1 MPKQHREDTKSAN
14 QTRAAWLLSVRQIR
28 LGWLCFVL
36 ILGVL
41 VADGDRVWAQN
52 TGVQLLKVAET
63 ATHIEYRISNPGLE
77 ILPPFEL
84 PVAVGQGRADIQILS
99 QQVRSISTPI
109 DSVQAK
115 AWALKSTQV
124 PVVETGFIGSFR
136 GQDIASVV
144 LHMARFSPNSSN
156 SANSSSSAI
165 SSSSARSSDALA
177 RGATQT
183 EVTRELHIRVGK
195 TAMSPDIDRWDRPQ
209 RARRPQQSGQPQWSG
224 QLQSRPASTTNSR
237 QAGAMLKQQNS
248 TPLASGQWYKIPVS
262 REGIHGLDVDYLD
275 ELGLDLDS
283 IDPRNLQLWGTDG
296 KVLPERNNTARPDF
310 AQIPVLVQG
319 EADGQFSGSDVLLFY
334 GISPHKV
341 SRNLGEFSH
350 SIHPYSDSTFVFLT
364 VGEQPGL
371 RMKSET
377 DFCAPCANQVQF
389 EDFNWMEQELNKSET
404 RQKTGRYFLGQRI
417 PSTAQGQDIS
427 IYKDTLVQVNPDEAL
442 LLSGRI
448 YVRSESRPTLQL
460 KANGE
465 VLNTFSVN
473 ALTSGYNSYE
483 FESARAYS
491 FSQVP
496 FSLSSSDFINS
507 GDAVIELSVTMNNGD
522 AGTEAFVDYVRV
534 ASTRAQYAD
543 KGELSMFAPIDADG
557 QTVRSFTVSG
567 FTAQPQVLEVSNPT
581 EPVTVPITNS
591 FGTGVTATH
600 TFQHG
605 SEPSDRY
612 WIQTGYY
619 KPVMGRKVENQN
631 LRGLSGYPNY
641 IVVTAPTFLPYA
653 QELAQYRSN
662 EGLDPLVVT
671 QEQIFNEFSGGVTD
685 PSAIR
690 DFLKYL
696 WDRALAQGQQLP
708 EHLLLFGDATF
719 DTKNIKSGF
728 TNYVIT
734 FQSSESIHRTNSYG
748 TDDYF
753 AYMDDGEGIFGS
765 SDRVDLGVGR
775 ISAQTRSEARI
786 ALDKIYRYEDPA
798 NAGEWQNLFTFAG
811 DDDFPEPNRNRD
823 LHVLNADGTAIRM
836 NLDEPGARLKK
847 IYLFAYPEEITAAGR
862 QLPAATQDLI
872 DTFNRGML
880 VFNYS
885 GHGNAQTLTDEELF
899 LSDYIPQLNNRNK
912 LALVVTATCQFG
924 RYDDID
930 AQSGAEKLVLA
941 ENGGA
946 IASFTTTRVV
956 YTSSSTSA
964 LNFGLNIA
972 LSQKMLERDTD
983 GRPLRLGDIFL
994 RTKNTS
1000 IGNELNARKF
1010 ILLGD
1015 PALRLTLPQRKGSF
1029 THINQ
1034 VQLDTLNKPLSLRA
1048 LDTVELEGE
1057 IQLANGQ
1064 RHSSFNGE
1072 AVFTL
1077 FDAKRRVSI
1086 PQDREWVSSYGC
1098 YLNRGT
1104 DLECTYEVES
1114 DVLFRGKA
1122 EVQNGRFSTQF
1133 ILPKDMSFSP
1143 ESSRM
1148 LVFAKSSEETAGGS
1162 FTQLRFSGVN
1172 PDAVNDGQGP
1182 QMDVY
1187 LNDPSFFNGSLINTN
1202 PTVFVE
1208 LSDSS
1213 GINTTGTGIGHE
1225 IIATLNTQPPREFVL
1240 NDFYEGELNDFTKGR
1255 IEYPLEDVPEGAY
1268 TLKVRA
1274 WDVHNNPSEQSIAF
1288 EVESEEDLVIRDVY
1302 NYPNPMNNF
1311 TQFVFEHN
1319 QQGNPLDVSIRIY
1332 TLAGAPVQ
1340 QIQETIIGNSS
1351 YASIPWDGRDRDFDR
1366 LGNGTYVYVLRV
1378 STESPEGRKTVEQI
1392 EKLVVIR

>member
-1 MPKQHREDTKSAN
+1 MTKLHREDMKSAN
-14 QTRAAWLLSVRQIR
+14 QTRAAWLFSVRQVTIR
-28 LGWLCFVL
+28 WLFFTISLG
-36 ILGVL
+36 IL
-41 VADGDRVWAQN
+41 VADGDRVLAQN
-52 TGVQLLKVAET
+52 TEVQLLKVAET
-63 ATHIEYRISNPGLE
+63 ATHIEYKISNPQLQ

-84 PVAVGQGRADIQILS
+84 PVAVLQGSADIQILS
-99 QQVRSISTPI
+99 QQVRSIPTPI
-109 DSVQAK
+109 DSIQAK
-115 AWALKSTQV
+115 AWALKSIQV
-124 PVVETGFIGSFR
+124 PVVETGFVGSFR

-144 LHMARFSPNSSN
+144 LHVARFSPNQPNVPNQANQRNAANTSSWG
-156 SANSSSSAI
+156 AASSEI
-165 SSSSARSSDALA
+165 
-177 RGATQT
+177 
-183 EVTRELHIRVGK
+183 TRELHIRVGK
-195 TAMSPDIDRWDRPQ
+195 TAISPDIDHWEGQQLDKRPQ
-209 RARRPQQSGQPQWSG
+209 SWPAR
-224 QLQSRPASTTNSR
+224 TTNKV
-237 QAGAMLKQQNS
+237 QIGASLEQQNS

-262 REGIHGLDVDYLD
+262 REGIYGLDVDYLD
-275 ELGLDLDS
+275 ELGLNLDS

-296 KVLPERNNTARPDF
+296 KVLPERNNAARPNF
-310 AQIPVLVQG
+310 AQIPISIQG
-319 EADGQFSGSDVLLFY
+319 EADGQFNGSDMLLFY
-334 GISPHKV
+334 GFSPHKE

-371 RMKSET
+371 RMESET

-417 PSTAQGQDIS
+417 PSTAQGQNVS
-427 IYKDTLVQVNPDEAL
+427 IYKDTLIQVNPDEPL

-448 YVRSESRPTLQL
+448 YVRSENRPILQL

-473 ALTSGYNSYE
+473 SLTSGYNSYE

-491 FSQVP
+491 FSQIP
-496 FSLSSSDFINS
+496 FSLNSSDFINS
-507 GDAVIELSVTMNNGD
+507 GDAVIELSVTMSNGD
-522 AGTEAFVDYVRV
+522 SGTEAFVDYLRV

-543 KGELSMFAPIDADG
+543 NGEISMYAPTDADG

-567 FTAQPQVLEVSNPT
+567 FIAEPKVLEVSNPV

-591 FGTGVTATH
+591 FGTGITATH

-612 WIQTGYY
+612 WIQTGYF
-619 KPVMGRKVENQN
+619 KPFIGRKVTNQN
-631 LRGLSGYPNY
+631 LRGISRYPNY
-641 IVVTAPTFLPYA
+641 IIITSPTFLPYA
-653 QELAQYRSN
+653 EELAQYRSDQ
-662 EGLDPLVVT
+662 GLDALVVT

-775 ISAQTRSEARI
+775 ISAQTRSEART

-811 DDDFPEPNRNRD
+811 DDDFPEPDRNRD

-847 IYLFAYPEEITAAGR
+847 IYLFAYPEEINAAGR

-872 DTFNRGML
+872 ETFNRGML

-899 LSDYIPQLNNRNK
+899 ISDYIPQLNNRNK

-924 RYDDID
+924 RYDDND
-930 AQSGAEKLVLA
+930 TQSGAEKLVLA

-972 LSQKMLERDTD
+972 LSQKMLERDAE
-983 GRPLRLGDIFL
+983 GHPLRLGDIFL

-1000 IGNELNARKF
+1000 IGSELNARKF

-1015 PALRLTLPQRKGSF
+1015 PALRLALPDRKGSF

-1034 VQLDTLNKPLSLRA
+1034 VKLDTLSYPLSLRA

-1057 IQLANGQ
+1057 IKLPNGQ
-1064 RHSSFNGE
+1064 RYSSFNGE
-1072 AVFTL
+1072 AVLTL

-1104 DLECTYEVES
+1104 ELECTYEVES

-1122 EVQNGRFSTQF
+1122 EVKNGRFSTRF

-1143 ESSRM
+1143 ETSRM
-1148 LVFAKSSEETAGGS
+1148 LIFAKSTEETAGGS
-1162 FTQLRFSGVN
+1162 YTQLRFSGVN
-1172 PDAVNDGQGP
+1172 PDAINDGEGP
-1182 QMDVY
+1182 QMDIY
-1187 LNDPSFFNGSLINTN
+1187 LNDPSFFNGSLMNSS

-1208 LSDSS
+1208 LRDSS

-1225 IIATLNTQPPREFVL
+1225 IIATLDTQPPREFVL
-1240 NDFYEGELNDFTKGR
+1240 NDFYEGELNDFTKGH
-1255 IEYPLEDVPEGAY
+1255 IEYPLEDIPKGAY

-1274 WDVHNNPSEQSIAF
+1274 WDVHNNPSEQSISF
-1288 EVESEEDLVIRDVY
+1288 EVESDENLVVRDVY

-1319 QQGNPLDVSIRIY
+1319 QPGIPLDVSIRIY
-1332 TLAGAPVQ
+1332 TLTGAPIQ
-1340 QIQETIIGNSS
+1340 LIQETIIGNSS
-1351 YASIPWDGRDRDFDR
+1351 YASIPWDGLDRDFDR

-1378 STESPEGRKTVEQI
+1378 STETPEGRKTIEQI

>member
-1 MPKQHREDTKSAN
+1 MPKQHREDIKSAN
-14 QTRAAWLLSVRQIR
+14 QTRAAWLLSVRQIAI
-28 LGWLCFVL
+28 GWLYFTV
-36 ILGVL
+36 ILGIL
-41 VADGDRVWAQN
+41 VADGNRVWAQN
-52 TGVQLLKVAET
+52 AGVQLLKVAET
-63 ATHIEYRISNPGLE
+63 ATHIEYKFSNPQLQ

-84 PVAVGQGRADIQILS
+84 PVAVLQGSADIQILS
-99 QQVRSISTPI
+99 QQVRSIPTPI
-109 DSVQAK
+109 DSIQAK

-124 PVVETGFIGSFR
+124 PVVETGFVGSFR

-144 LHMARFSPNSSN
+144 LHVARFSPNQANQRNAANTSSWG
-156 SANSSSSAI
+156 AASSEI
-165 SSSSARSSDALA
+165 
-177 RGATQT
+177 
-183 EVTRELHIRVGK
+183 TRELHIRVGK
-195 TAMSPDIDRWDRPQ
+195 TGISPDIDQWDGQ
-209 RARRPQQSGQPQWSG
+209 QLDRRPQSW
-224 QLQSRPASTTNSR
+224 PASTTNKVQIGIRLEQKS
-237 QAGAMLKQQNS
+237 S

-262 REGIHGLDVDYLD
+262 REGIYGLDVDYLD
-275 ELGLDLDS
+275 ELGLNLDS

-296 KVLPERNNTARPDF
+296 KVLPERNNAARPNF
-310 AQIPVLVQG
+310 AQIPILIQG
-319 EADGQFSGSDVLLFY
+319 EADGQFNGSDMLLFY
-334 GISPHKV
+334 GFSPHKE

-417 PSTAQGQDIS
+417 PSTAQGQNVS
-427 IYKDTLVQVNPDEAL
+427 IYKDTLVQVNADEPL

-448 YVRSESRPTLQL
+448 YVRSENRPILQL

-473 ALTSGYNSYE
+473 SLTSGYNSYE

-491 FSQVP
+491 FSQIP
-496 FSLSSSDFINS
+496 FSLNSSDFINS
-507 GDAVIELSVTMNNGD
+507 GDAVIELSVTMSNGD

-534 ASTRAQYAD
+534 TSTRAQYAD
-543 KGELSMFAPIDADG
+543 NGKISMYAPNDADG

-567 FTAQPQVLEVSNPT
+567 FIAEPKVLEVSNPV

-591 FGTGVTATH
+591 FGTGITATH

-605 SEPSDRY
+605 SDFSDRY
-612 WIQTGYY
+612 WIQTGYF
-619 KPVMGRKVENQN
+619 KPFIGRKVTNQN
-631 LRGLSGYPNY
+631 LRGISRYPNY
-641 IVVTAPTFLPYA
+641 IIITSPTFLPYA
-653 QELAQYRSN
+653 EELAQYRSDQ
-662 EGLDPLVVT
+662 GLDALVVT

-786 ALDKIYRYEDPA
+786 ALDKIYRYEDPT

-811 DDDFPEPNRNRD
+811 DDDFPEPARNRD

-862 QLPAATQDLI
+862 QFPAATQDLI

-899 LSDYIPQLNNRNK
+899 LSDYIPQLNNQNK

-930 AQSGAEKLVLA
+930 TQSGAEKLVLA

-972 LSQKMLERDTD
+972 LSQKMLERDAE

-1000 IGNELNARKF
+1000 IGSELNARKF

-1015 PALRLTLPQRKGSF
+1015 PALRLALPDRKGSF

-1034 VQLDTLNKPLSLRA
+1034 VKLDTLSYPLSLRA
-1048 LDTVELEGE
+1048 LDRVELEGE
-1057 IQLANGQ
+1057 IKLPNGQ

-1072 AVFTL
+1072 AVLTL

-1104 DLECTYEVES
+1104 ELECTYEVES

-1122 EVQNGRFSTQF
+1122 EVKNGRFSTRF

-1143 ESSRM
+1143 ETSRM
-1148 LVFAKSSEETAGGS
+1148 LIFAKSTDETAGGS
-1162 FTQLRFSGVN
+1162 YTQLRFSGVN
-1172 PDAVNDGQGP
+1172 PDAINDGEGP
-1182 QMDVY
+1182 QMDLY
-1187 LNDPSFFNGSLINTN
+1187 LNDPSFFNGSLMNSS

-1208 LSDSS
+1208 LRDSS

-1225 IIATLNTQPPREFVL
+1225 IIATLDTQPPREFVL
-1240 NDFYEGELNDFTKGR
+1240 NDFYEGELNDFTKGQ
-1255 IEYPLEDVPEGAY
+1255 IEYPLKDIPEGAY

-1274 WDVHNNPSEQSIAF
+1274 WDVHNNPSEQSISF
-1288 EVESEEDLVIRDVY
+1288 EVESEENLIVRDVY
-1302 NYPNPMNNF
+1302 NYPNPMSNF

-1319 QQGNPLDVSIRIY
+1319 QPGIPLDVSIRIY
-1332 TLAGAPVQ
+1332 TLTGAPIQ
-1340 QIQETIIGNSS
+1340 LIQETIIGNSS
-1351 YASIPWDGRDRDFDR
+1351 YASIPWDGLDRDFDR

-1378 STESPEGRKTVEQI
+1378 STETPEGRKTIEQI

>member
-1 MPKQHREDTKSAN
+1 MTKQHREDMKSAN
-14 QTRAAWLLSVRQIR
+14 QTRAAWLFSARQIALR
-28 LGWLCFVL
+28 WLFFTVSLG
-36 ILGVL
+36 ILVT
-41 VADGDRVWAQN
+41 DGNRVCAQN

-63 ATHIEYRISNPGLE
+63 ATHIEYKLSNPQLQ

-84 PVAVGQGRADIQILS
+84 PVAVLQGSADIQILS
-99 QQVRSISTPI
+99 QQVRSIPTPI
-109 DSVQAK
+109 DSIQAK
-115 AWALKSTQV
+115 AWALKSIQV
-124 PVVETGFIGSFR
+124 PVVETGFVGSFR

-144 LHMARFSPNSSN
+144 LHVARFSPNQPNVPNQANQRNAANTSSWG
-156 SANSSSSAI
+156 AASSKI
-165 SSSSARSSDALA
+165 
-177 RGATQT
+177 
-183 EVTRELHIRVGK
+183 TRELHIRVGK
-195 TAMSPDIDRWDRPQ
+195 TAISPDIDQWNGQQLDRWPQ
-209 RARRPQQSGQPQWSG
+209 SW
-224 QLQSRPASTTNSR
+224 PASTRNKVQIGTR
-237 QAGAMLKQQNS
+237 LEQQNS

-262 REGIHGLDVDYLD
+262 REGIYGLDVDYLD
-275 ELGLDLDS
+275 ELGLNLDS

-296 KVLPERNNTARPDF
+296 KVLPERNDAARSNF
-310 AQIPVLVQG
+310 AQIPILIEG
-319 EADGQFSGSDVLLFY
+319 EADGQFNGSDMLLFY
-334 GISPHKV
+334 GISPHKE

-404 RQKTGRYFLGQRI
+404 SQKTGRYFLGQRI
-417 PSTAQGQDIS
+417 PSTAQGQNVS
-427 IYKDTLVQVNPDEAL
+427 IYKDTLVQVNPDEPL
-442 LLSGRI
+442 LLSGQI
-448 YVRSESRPTLQL
+448 YVRSETRPILQL

-473 ALTSGYNSYE
+473 SLTSGYNSYE

-491 FSQVP
+491 FSQIP
-496 FSLSSSDFINS
+496 FSLNSSDFINS
-507 GDAVIELSVTMNNGD
+507 GDAVIELSVTMSNGD
-522 AGTEAFVDYVRV
+522 AGTEVFVDYVRV
-534 ASTRAQYAD
+534 VSTRAQHADNGEISMYA
-543 KGELSMFAPIDADG
+543 PTDANG

-567 FTAQPQVLEVSNPT
+567 FIAEPKVLEVSNPV

-591 FGTGVTATH
+591 FGTGITATH

-605 SEPSDRY
+605 SEASDRY
-612 WIQTGYY
+612 WIQTGYF
-619 KPVMGRKVENQN
+619 KPFIGRKVTNQN
-631 LRGLSGYPNY
+631 LRGISRYPNY
-641 IVVTAPTFLPYA
+641 IIITSPTFLPYA
-653 QELAQYRSN
+653 EELAQYRSDQ
-662 EGLDPLVVT
+662 GLDALVVT

-811 DDDFPEPNRNRD
+811 DDDFPEPDRNRD

-899 LSDYIPQLNNRNK
+899 LSDYIPQLNNRNR
-912 LALVVTATCQFG
+912 LTLVVTATCQFG

-930 AQSGAEKLVLA
+930 TQSGAEKLVFA

-972 LSQKMLERDTD
+972 LSQKMLERDTE

-1000 IGNELNARKF
+1000 IGSELNARKF

-1015 PALRLTLPQRKGSF
+1015 PAMRLALPDRKGSF

-1034 VQLDTLNKPLSLRA
+1034 VKLDTLSYPLSLRA

-1057 IQLANGQ
+1057 IKLPNGQ
-1064 RHSSFNGE
+1064 RYSSFNGE
-1072 AVFTL
+1072 AVLTL

-1104 DLECTYEVES
+1104 ELECTYEVES

-1122 EVQNGRFSTQF
+1122 EVKNGRFSTRF

-1143 ESSRM
+1143 ETSRM
-1148 LVFAKSSEETAGGS
+1148 LIFAKSTEETAGGS
-1162 FTQLRFSGVN
+1162 YTQLRFSGVN
-1172 PDAVNDGQGP
+1172 PDAINDGEGP
-1182 QMDVY
+1182 QMDLY
-1187 LNDPSFFNGSLINTN
+1187 LNDPSFFNGSLMNSS

-1208 LSDSS
+1208 LRDSS

-1225 IIATLNTQPPREFVL
+1225 IIATLDTQPPREFVL
-1240 NDFYEGELNDFTKGR
+1240 NDFYEGELNDFTKGH
-1255 IEYPLEDVPEGAY
+1255 IEYPLEDIPEGTY

-1274 WDVHNNPSEQSIAF
+1274 WDVHNNPSEQSISF
-1288 EVESEEDLVIRDVY
+1288 EVESEENLVVRDVY

-1319 QQGNPLDVSIRIY
+1319 QPGIPLDVSIRIY
-1332 TLAGAPVQ
+1332 TLTGVPIQ
-1340 QIQETIIGNSS
+1340 LIQETIIGNSP
-1351 YASIPWDGRDRDFDR
+1351 YASIPWDGLDRDFDR

-1378 STESPEGRKTVEQI
+1378 STETPEGRKTIEQI

>member
-14 QTRAAWLLSVRQIR
+14 QIRAAWLFSVRQIALR
-28 LGWLCFVL
+28 WLCFA
-36 ILGVL
+36 ISLGVL
-41 VADGDRVWAQN
+41 VADGDGVWAQN

-63 ATHIEYRISNPGLE
+63 ATHIEYKLSNPQLQ

-84 PVAVGQGRADIQILS
+84 PVAVRQGSADIQILS
-99 QQVRSISTPI
+99 QQVRSIPTPI
-109 DSVQAK
+109 DSIQAK
-115 AWALKSTQV
+115 AWALKSTLV
-124 PVVETGFIGSFR
+124 PVIETGFVGLFR

-144 LHMARFSPNSSN
+144 VHMARFSPNERNAAKTSSWG
-156 SANSSSSAI
+156 
-165 SSSSARSSDALA
+165 
-177 RGATQT
+177 GASTKI
-183 EVTRELHIRVGK
+183 TRELHIRVGK
-195 TAMSPDIDRWDRPQ
+195 TAMSPDIDQWDGPQ
-209 RARRPQQSGQPQWSG
+209 LDRRPQSWPGN
-224 QLQSRPASTTNSR
+224 TTNNAHMGVR
-237 QAGAMLKQQNS
+237 LKQQDS
-248 TPLASGQWYKIPVS
+248 TPLANGQWYKIPIS
-262 REGIHGLDVDYLD
+262 REGIHGLDVSYLD

-296 KVLPERNNTARPDF
+296 KVLPERNNTVRADF
-310 AQIPVLVQG
+310 AQIPILIQG
-319 EADGQFSGSDVLLFY
+319 EADGQFNASDVLLFY
-334 GISPHKV
+334 GFSPHKEI
-341 SRNLGEFSH
+341 RNLGEFSH

-417 PSTAQGQDIS
+417 PSTAQGKDVS
-427 IYKDTLVQVNPDEAL
+427 IYKDTLVQVNPEEPL

-448 YVRSESRPTLQL
+448 YVRSESRPIFQL
-460 KANGE
+460 KANEE
-465 VLNTFSVN
+465 VINTFSVN
-473 ALTSGYNSYE
+473 SLTSGYNSYE
-483 FESARAYS
+483 FESARPYS
-491 FSQVP
+491 FSQIP
-496 FSLSSSDFINS
+496 FSLNSSDFINS
-507 GDAVIELSVTMNNGD
+507 GDALIELSVTMSNGD

-534 ASTRAQYAD
+534 TSTRAQYAD
-543 KGELSMFAPIDADG
+543 NGEISMFAPTDADG

-567 FTAQPQVLEVSNPT
+567 FTAQPQVLEVSNPV

-605 SEPSDRY
+605 SETSDRY
-612 WIQTGYY
+612 WIQNGYY
-619 KPVMGRKVENQN
+619 RPFMGRKVENQN

-641 IVVTAPTFLPYA
+641 IVVTAPIFLPYA
-653 QELAQYRSN
+653 QELAQYRSDQ
-662 EGLDPLVVT
+662 GLDVLVVT
-671 QEQIFNEFSGGVTD
+671 QEQIFNEFSGGVAD
-685 PSAIR
+685 PSTIR

-696 WDRALAQGQQLP
+696 WNRALAQGQQLP
-708 EHLLLFGDATF
+708 KHLLLFGDATF
-719 DTKNIKSGF
+719 DTKNIKNGF

-753 AYMDDGEGIFGS
+753 AYMDDGEGLFGS

-941 ENGGA
+941 DNGGA

-1015 PALRLTLPQRKGSF
+1015 PALRLALPDRKGSF

-1034 VQLDTLNKPLSLRA
+1034 VKLDTLSDPLSLRA

-1057 IQLANGQ
+1057 ILLPNGQ

-1086 PQDREWVSSYGC
+1086 PQDREWISNYGC

-1104 DLECTYEVES
+1104 ELECTYEVES

-1162 FTQLRFSGVN
+1162 YTKLRFSGVN

-1182 QMDVY
+1182 QMDLY
-1187 LNDPSFFNGSLINTN
+1187 LNDPSFFNGSLMNSN

-1225 IIATLNTQPPREFVL
+1225 IIATLDTQPPREFVL

-1255 IEYPLEDVPEGAY
+1255 IEYPLEDIPEGTY
-1268 TLKVRA
+1268 ILKVRA

-1288 EVESEEDLVIRDVY
+1288 EVQSDEDLVIRDLY

-1378 STESPEGRKTVEQI
+1378 STETPEGRKTIEQI

>member
-1 MPKQHREDTKSAN
+1 MTKLHREDMKSAN
-14 QTRAAWLLSVRQIR
+14 QTRAAWLFSVRQVTIR
-28 LGWLCFVL
+28 WLFFTISLG
-36 ILGVL
+36 IL
-41 VADGDRVWAQN
+41 VADGDRVLAQN
-52 TGVQLLKVAET
+52 TEVQLLKVAET
-63 ATHIEYRISNPGLE
+63 ATHVEYKISNPQLQ

-84 PVAVGQGRADIQILS
+84 PVAVLQGSADIQILS
-99 QQVRSISTPI
+99 QQVRSIPTPI
-109 DSVQAK
+109 DSIQAK
-115 AWALKSTQV
+115 AWALKSIQV
-124 PVVETGFIGSFR
+124 PVVETGFVGSFR

-144 LHMARFSPNSSN
+144 LHVARFSPNQPNVPNQANQRNAANTSSWG
-156 SANSSSSAI
+156 AASSEI
-165 SSSSARSSDALA
+165 
-177 RGATQT
+177 
-183 EVTRELHIRVGK
+183 TRELHIRVGK
-195 TAMSPDIDRWDRPQ
+195 TAISPDIDHWEGQQLDKRPQ
-209 RARRPQQSGQPQWSG
+209 SWPAR
-224 QLQSRPASTTNSR
+224 TTNKV
-237 QAGAMLKQQNS
+237 QIGASLEQQNS

-262 REGIHGLDVDYLD
+262 REGIYGLDVDYLD
-275 ELGLDLDS
+275 ELGLNLDS

-296 KVLPERNNTARPDF
+296 KVLPERNNAARPNF
-310 AQIPVLVQG
+310 AQIPISIQG
-319 EADGQFSGSDVLLFY
+319 EADGQFNGSDMLLFY
-334 GISPHKV
+334 GFSPHKE

-417 PSTAQGQDIS
+417 PSTAQGQNVS
-427 IYKDTLVQVNPDEAL
+427 IYKDTLIQVNPDEPL

-448 YVRSESRPTLQL
+448 YVRSENRPILQL

-473 ALTSGYNSYE
+473 SLTSGYNSYE

-491 FSQVP
+491 FSQIP
-496 FSLSSSDFINS
+496 FSLNSSDFINS
-507 GDAVIELSVTMNNGD
+507 GDAVIELSVTMSNGD
-522 AGTEAFVDYVRV
+522 SGTEAFVDYLRV

-543 KGELSMFAPIDADG
+543 NGEISMYAPTDADG

-567 FTAQPQVLEVSNPT
+567 FIAEPKVLEVSNPV

-591 FGTGVTATH
+591 FGTGITATH

-612 WIQTGYY
+612 WIQTGYF
-619 KPVMGRKVENQN
+619 KPFIGRKVTNQN
-631 LRGLSGYPNY
+631 LRGISRYPNY
-641 IVVTAPTFLPYA
+641 IIITSPTFLPYA
-653 QELAQYRSN
+653 EELAQYRSDQ
-662 EGLDPLVVT
+662 GLDALVVT

-775 ISAQTRSEARI
+775 ISAQTRSEART

-811 DDDFPEPNRNRD
+811 DDDFPEPDRNRD

-847 IYLFAYPEEITAAGR
+847 IYLFAYPEEINAAGR

-872 DTFNRGML
+872 ETFNRGML

-899 LSDYIPQLNNRNK
+899 ISDYIPQLNNRNK

-924 RYDDID
+924 RYDDND
-930 AQSGAEKLVLA
+930 TQSGAEKLVLA

-972 LSQKMLERDTD
+972 LSQKMLERDAE
-983 GRPLRLGDIFL
+983 GHPLRLGDIFL

-1000 IGNELNARKF
+1000 IGSELNARKF

-1015 PALRLTLPQRKGSF
+1015 PALRLALPDRKGSF

-1034 VQLDTLNKPLSLRA
+1034 VKLDTLSYPLSLRA

-1057 IQLANGQ
+1057 IKLPNGQ
-1064 RHSSFNGE
+1064 RYSSFNGE
-1072 AVFTL
+1072 AVLTL

-1104 DLECTYEVES
+1104 ELECTYEVES

-1122 EVQNGRFSTQF
+1122 EVKNGRFSTRF

-1143 ESSRM
+1143 ETSRM
-1148 LVFAKSSEETAGGS
+1148 LIFAKSTEETAGGS
-1162 FTQLRFSGVN
+1162 YTQLRFSGVN
-1172 PDAVNDGQGP
+1172 PDAINDGEGP
-1182 QMDVY
+1182 QMDIY
-1187 LNDPSFFNGSLINTN
+1187 LNDPSFFNGSLMNSS

-1208 LSDSS
+1208 LRDSS

-1225 IIATLNTQPPREFVL
+1225 IIATLDTQPPREFVL
-1240 NDFYEGELNDFTKGR
+1240 NDFYEGELNDFTKGH
-1255 IEYPLEDVPEGAY
+1255 IEYPLEDIPKGAY

-1274 WDVHNNPSEQSIAF
+1274 WDVHNNPSEQSISF
-1288 EVESEEDLVIRDVY
+1288 EVESDENLVVRDVY

-1319 QQGNPLDVSIRIY
+1319 QPGIPLDVSIRIY
-1332 TLAGAPVQ
+1332 TLTGAPIQ
-1340 QIQETIIGNSS
+1340 LIQETIIGNSS
-1351 YASIPWDGRDRDFDR
+1351 YASIPWDGLDRDFDR

-1378 STESPEGRKTVEQI
+1378 STETPEGRKTIEQI